1 MQDQLKS
8 DDFQFGIIGLGLI
21 GGSIAKSLSANKF
34 EVFAEDSNK
43 SYYDEAIKDKALV
56 GSLDEINK
64 SKDLILIICVP
75 VSAHED
81 VFLRHSNLFNSAKLV
96 TDCSSVKNSVL
107 DDLVKSGLNLKN
119 YVFSHPMA
127 GSEKSGYF
135 NSNEKLFE
143 D

>member
-56 GSLDEINK
+56 GSLDEINNVIGSK
-64 SKDLILIICVP
+64 SIFFLSLEGTYKAMGYEKRDNETPQFTDHCFTGDYPTSLLDREQGT
-75 VSAHED
+75 VS
-81 VFLRHSNLFNSAKLV
+81 KQ
-96 TDCSSVKNSVL
+96 
-107 DDLVKSGLNLKN
+107 
-119 YVFSHPMA
+119 FSLL
-127 GSEKSGYF
+127 SEK
-135 NSNEKLFE
+135 N
-143 D
+143 

>member
-43 SYYDEAIKDKALV
+43 SYFDEAIKDKALV
-56 GSLDEINK
+56 GSLNEINK

-81 VFLRHSNLFNSAKLV
+81 VFFETFKFIKKRQTRYRLFQ
-96 TDCSSVKNSVL
+96 C
-107 DDLVKSGLNLKN
+107 
-119 YVFSHPMA
+119 
-127 GSEKSGYF
+127 
-135 NSNEKLFE
+135 EKLCIRKFNQKWY
-143 D
+143 